1 MMRAAVLHTPRPVT
15 DDPLIL
21 GDVETPS
28 AAATDVVIDV
38 HACGVCR
45 TDLQLC
51 EGDLVAKRLPII
63 PGHQVV
69 GTVSAVGA
77 DVTDLHV
84 GDRVGV
90 AWIAS
95 ACGRCRFCSSGREN
109 LCVDAAFTGWDVDG
123 GYAQSMRARHDFVY
137 RLPDG
142 YDDVS
147 VAPLLCGGV
156 IGYRCLRVAG
166 AASGMRI
173 GLYGFGASATVV
185 IQVARHW
192 GCDVYVVT
200 RSVTEQQRA
209 LALGAVWA
217 GPYETRPPVPLDA
230 AITFAPS
237 GDVVVAALAAI
248 DRGGVVV
255 VNAIHLDRIPEF
267 DYGLLWW
274 ERSLRSVAN
283 VTRADVKELLALAPK
298 IPIIT
303 HTDRYPLARVND
315 ALRDLAK
322 GRVRGAAV
330 VDMTTVLVAT
340 DG

>member
-1 MMRAAVLHTPRPVT
+1 MRAAVLRHPRPASQ
-15 DDPLIL
+15 DPLAIDDL
-21 GDVETPS
+21 DMAS
-28 AAATDVVIDV
+28 AASTEVAIDV

-51 EGDLVAKRLPII
+51 EGDLTARRLPII

-69 GTVSAVGA
+69 GTVSALGA
-77 DVTDLHV
+77 AVTGLEV

-95 ACGRCRFCSSGREN
+95 ACGLCRFCSSGREN
-109 LCVDAAFTGWDVDG
+109 LCLGATFTGWDVDG
-123 GYAQSMRARHDFVY
+123 GYAQAMCARQDFVY

-142 YDDVS
+142 SDDAAI
-147 VAPLLCGGV
+147 APLLCGGV

-166 AASGMRI
+166 AAPGMRI
-173 GLYGFGASATVV
+173 GLYGFGASATIV
-185 IQVARHW
+185 IQVATYW

-200 RSVTEQQRA
+200 RSVAEQERA

-217 GPYETRPPVPLDA
+217 GPYAAQPPVALDA

-237 GDVVVAALAAI
+237 GDVVIAALEAI

-255 VNAIHLDRIPEF
+255 VNAIHLDRIPQF

-283 VTRADVKELLALAPK
+283 VTRADVTELLALAPQ
-298 IPIIT
+298 IPITT
-303 HTDRYPLARVND
+303 HTDIYPLARAND
-315 ALRDLAK
+315 ALRDLAA

-330 VDMTTVLVAT
+330 LQIRSS
-340 DG
+340 

>member
-1 MMRAAVLHTPRPVT
+1 MRAAVLRSPRSVSE
-15 DDPLIL
+15 DPLVI
-21 GDVETPS
+21 GGVDAPEVAS
-28 AAATDVVIDV
+28 TDVLISV

-51 EGDLVAKRLPII
+51 EGDLAPRRLPII

-69 GTVSAVGA
+69 GIIVAVGR
-77 DVTDLHV
+77 DVPDLVV

-95 ACGRCRFCSSGREN
+95 TCGRCRFCSSGREN
-109 LCVDAAFTGWDVDG
+109 LCLDATFTGWDADG
-123 GYAQSMRARHDFVY
+123 GYAETMRARHDFVY

-142 YDDVS
+142 YDDVA

-156 IGYRCLRVAG
+156 IGYRCLRAAGVAP
-166 AASGMRI
+166 GMRL
-173 GLYGFGASATVV
+173 GLYGFGASATIV
-185 IQVARHW
+185 IQVAKHW
-192 GCDVYVVT
+192 DCDVYVVT
-200 RSVTEQQRA
+200 RSTAEQDRA

-217 GPYETRPPVPLDA
+217 GPYTTRPPVALDA

-237 GDVVVAALAAI
+237 GDVVVTALEAV
-248 DRGGVVV
+248 DRGGVVI
-255 VNAIHLDRIPEF
+255 VNAIHLDRIPQF

-283 VTRADVKELLALAPK
+283 VTRSDVRELLELAPQ
-298 IPIIT
+298 IPIVT
-303 HTDRYPLARVND
+303 QTDLYPLARVNE
-315 ALRDLAK
+315 ALRDLAA

-330 VDMTTVLVAT
+330 LQIREH
-340 DG
+340 